1 MSSWRRS
8 QAPDIEGHSARA
20 QFAPAEAP
28 DVEAHGRYRGPVAGA
43 ETEAHGVPGKVT
55 FWRMTITRADGGVPI
70 VLEPAGPGADGE
82 LIYRAVSGLADVKG
96 RMYKHW

>member
-1 MSSWRRS
+1 
-8 QAPDIEGHSARA
+8 
-20 QFAPAEAP
+20 
-28 DVEAHGRYRGPVAGA
+28 
-43 ETEAHGVPGKVT
+43 
-55 FWRMTITRADGGVPI
+55 VPI